1 MCKSAKYCSEDICA
15 LGKGRGR
22 VCLGSQPPLHTHLG
36 SYTPGL
42 QAAWTI
48 TFPPHGLQTW
58 SFRGLGSLTPGPTS
72 SVQSTGLPGAEER
85 GAQNLSSSGGSVVGE
100 SQVPNGVDGKVL
112 LSCGIWAAAPCHCK
126 NRLRNIPSLA
136 DSKGTGGLERE
147 CVKLSMANSCKAQGI
162 IMRKE
167 ERAPQEGVWDL
178 NASPTPFRWQCEQA
192 LPLSALSFLR
202 HGHW

>member
-22 VCLGSQPPLHTHLG
+22 VCLGSQPHLHTHLG

-58 SFRGLGSLTPGPTS
+58 SFMGSWVPSHQGPPAQCRALGSLGLRREGPRT
-72 SVQSTGLPGAEER
+72 V
-85 GAQNLSSSGGSVVGE
+85 SSSGGSVVGE
-100 SQVPNGVDGKVL
+100 SQVPDGVDSKVL

-136 DSKGTGGLERE
+136 DSKGTGGLESVRNSLWPTA
-147 CVKLSMANSCKAQGI
+147 VKPKAS
-162 IMRKE
+162 
-167 ERAPQEGVWDL
+167 L
-178 NASPTPFRWQCEQA
+178 
-192 LPLSALSFLR
+192 
-202 HGHW
+202 